1 MEFPFND
8 RVCDLNVVV
17 KHKVQ
22 STNRQYLW
30 CIHQD
35 TPLSLKN
42 ETEFEETET
51 SADGMWS
58 DVHSQSLQMDCQMRP
73 NEDHHA
79 VIMTLEIL

>member
-1 MEFPFND
+1 MEFSFND
-8 RVCDLNVVV
+8 PVCDLNVVV
-17 KHKVQ
+17 KYRVQ
-22 STNRQYLW
+22 ITNRQYLW

-42 ETEFEETET
+42 ETEFDKTEI
-51 SADGMWS
+51 SADGMLS

-73 NEDHHA
+73 NGVHHA